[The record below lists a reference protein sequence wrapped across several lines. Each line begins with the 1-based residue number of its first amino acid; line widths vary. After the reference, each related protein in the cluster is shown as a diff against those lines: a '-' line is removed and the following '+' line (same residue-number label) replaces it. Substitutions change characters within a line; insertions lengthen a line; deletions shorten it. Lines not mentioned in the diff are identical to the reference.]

1 MRRPEW
7 IDPGIV
13 DQNISMAVSELDGSS
28 GHFARARRRV
38 VLCRQKSTPRP
49 FHPCHCQGSPS
60 RILQPYR
67 FVL

>member
-1 MRRPEW
+1 
-7 IDPGIV
+7 V
-13 DQNISMAVSELDGSS
+13 AVSELDGSS

-67 FVL
+67 FVLKESFRLCSYLVPFGHI